1 MSAARWTREATD
13 WFHRRF
19 LAPPAPLAAIEVRAR
34 SVGAVRLVSQGHGR
48 TLGGAASVELA
59 EGALKL
65 SVSEPNIVG
74 PDAFRH
80 ALRAVVERAGMLGGG
95 RVALV
100 LPDPV
105 ARVALLPAA
114 DVRGRGA
121 EADELIRFR
130 LRKAVPFEI
139 RNARLASVPVLAPR
153 GREPQVLVGAILGSV
168 LEEYEGACRALGL
181 EPGLVQLAG
190 LVLLSSIERQRP
202 PADRVFINWD
212 EGYVSIFLSRDGAP
226 VLIRTLSGA
235 DAASAANVLRET
247 SQTVVYYRERLGGA
261 GFAEAVVRS
270 AAIPAAEAVP
280 APRGAPGASAGDPG
294 LLGGLAGRATP
305 RLRRRSPGRPPRFAG
320 TAA

>member
-1 MSAARWTREATD
+1 MSTPRWAREGTD
-13 WFHRRF
+13 WLHRRF
-19 LAPPAPLAAIEVRAR
+19 LAPPAPLAAIEVRA
-34 SVGAVRLVSQGHGR
+34 SSLGAVRFVSQGRGR
-48 TLGGAASVELA
+48 ALGGAASVELP
-59 EGALKL
+59 EGALRL
-65 SVSEPNIVG
+65 SVSEPNIVDT
-74 PDAFRH
+74 DAFRH
-80 ALRAVVERAGMLGGG
+80 ALRSVVERAGILGGG

-105 ARVALLPAA
+105 ARVALLPGA

-139 RNARLASVPVLAPR
+139 RSARLASVPVLAP

-168 LEEYEGACRALGL
+168 LEEYEGSCRALGL
-181 EPGLVQLAG
+181 DPGLVQLAG
-190 LVLLSSIERQRP
+190 LVLLNSVEERRA

-212 EGYVSIFLSRDGAP
+212 DGYVSIFLSRHGAP
-226 VLIRTLSGA
+226 VLIRTLTGA
-235 DAASAANVLRET
+235 DAASPANVLRET

-270 AAIPAAEAVP
+270 AAIPPAEAAQLLEGP
-280 APRGAPGASAGDPG
+280 LGLRPEILDAWGASIAGDPSVAQS
-294 LLGGLAGRATP
+294 LAAAAAAV
-305 RLRRRSPGRPPRFAG
+305 SG

>member
-1 MSAARWTREATD
+1 MSTPRWAREGTD

-34 SVGAVRLVSQGHGR
+34 SLGAVRLVSQGRGR
-48 TLGGAASVELA
+48 SLGGAASVELPD
-59 EGALKL
+59 GTLRL
-65 SVSEPNIVG
+65 SVSEPNIVDA
-74 PDAFRH
+74 DAFRH
-80 ALRAVVERAGMLGGG
+80 ALRSVVERAGILGGG

-139 RNARLASVPVLAPR
+139 RSARLASVPVLAP
-153 GREPQVLVGAILGSV
+153 GREPQLLVGAILGSV

-181 EPGLVQLAG
+181 DPGLVQLAG
-190 LVLLSSIERQRP
+190 LVLLNSVEERRV

-212 EGYVSIFLSRDGAP
+212 EGYVSIFLSRQGAP

-235 DAASAANVLRET
+235 DAASPANVLRET

-270 AAIPAAEAVP
+270 AAIPPAEAAQLLEEP
-280 APRGAPGASAGDPG
+280 LGRRPDILDAWGASIAGDPSVAQS
-294 LLGGLAGRATP
+294 LAAAAAAV
-305 RLRRRSPGRPPRFAG
+305 SG

>member
-1 MSAARWTREATD
+1 VSAARWAREGSD
-13 WFHRRF
+13 WLHRRF

-34 SVGAVRLVSQGHGR
+34 SVGAVRLVSQGRSR
-48 TLGGAASVELA
+48 TLGGAASVDLP
-59 EGALKL
+59 EGCLKL

-74 PDAFRH
+74 ADAFRH
-80 ALRAVVERAGMLGGG
+80 ALRAVVERAGILGGG

-114 DVRGRGA
+114 DIRGRGA

-139 RNARLASVPVLAPR
+139 RSARLASVPVLAP
-153 GREPQVLVGAILGSV
+153 GREPQVLVGAILGGI

-190 LVLLSSIERQRP
+190 LVLLSSIEQQRP

-226 VLIRTLSGA
+226 VLIRTLTGA

-247 SQTVVYYRERLGGA
+247 SQTVVYYRERLGGV

-270 AAIPAAEAVP
+270 AAIPAAEAVQLLEEP
-280 APRGAPGASAGDPG
+280 LGRRPEVLDSWGASLAGDPAAAQA
-294 LLGGLAGRATP
+294 LAGAAAAV
-305 RLRRRSPGRPPRFAG
+305 LG

>member
-1 MSAARWTREATD
+1 
-13 WFHRRF
+13 
-19 LAPPAPLAAIEVRAR
+19 
-34 SVGAVRLVSQGHGR
+34 
-48 TLGGAASVELA
+48 VELPD
-59 EGALKL
+59 GTLRL
-65 SVSEPNIVG
+65 SVSEPNILDA
-74 PDAFRH
+74 DAFRH
-80 ALRAVVERAGMLGGG
+80 ALRSVVERAGILGGG

-139 RNARLASVPVLAPR
+139 RSARLASVPVLAP

-168 LEEYEGACRALGL
+168 LEEYEEACRALGL
-181 EPGLVQLAG
+181 DPGLVQLAG
-190 LVLLSSIERQRP
+190 LVLLNSVEERRV

-212 EGYVSIFLSRDGAP
+212 EGYVSIFLSRHGAP
-226 VLIRTLSGA
+226 VLIRTLTGA
-235 DAASAANVLRET
+235 DAASPANVLRET

-270 AAIPAAEAVP
+270 AAIPPAEAAQLLEEP
-280 APRGAPGASAGDPG
+280 LGRRPEILDAWGASIAGDPSVAQS
-294 LLGGLAGRATP
+294 LAAAAAAV
-305 RLRRRSPGRPPRFAG
+305 SG